1 MSEEPMSGAT
11 PTGISRR
18 RMLKRIGTGVAVAW
32 TVPVITSIETPRFCR
47 FPRDLR
53 LHHRAVRHRELRTAR
68 SGLFVRDVGFAWL
81 RLLHPDLLEPVLE
94 RLGLWAR
101 SPVRRGVLRPEHLR
115 RYLQRCACSEPPCSR
130 LVQGLRN

>member
-1 MSEEPMSGAT
+1 MSEEPMSHANWHLSAKDAEADRHGRCRCMDCACHHQHGDT
-11 PTGISRR
+11 
-18 RMLKRIGTGVAVAW
+18 
-32 TVPVITSIETPRFCR
+32 RFCR